1 MKSPL
6 LFYKMEELKKTI
18 TQIAERHLKDDTY
31 FIVDVVVKGVQGKTK
46 ILVLLD
52 SDQGVN
58 IDDCARLSRKIG
70 GELEEDEV
78 LDIAYILEVSSP
90 GLDHPLAME
99 RQYIKN
105 IGRKLRV
112 HTIEGSVC
120 EGTLLEFSNQ
130 VLYLETLEKEKNKKV
145 PKKVEVPF
153 STIQKANVLASFK

>member
-1 MKSPL
+1 M
-6 LFYKMEELKKTI
+6 
-18 TQIAERHLKDDTY
+18 
-31 FIVDVVVKGVQGKTK
+31 QGKTK

-70 GELEEDEV
+70 GELEEGEV

-99 RQYIKN
+99 RQYFKN
-105 IGRKLRV
+105 IGRKLRI
-112 HTIEGSVC
+112 HTMEGSVC

-145 PKKVEVPF
+145 SKKWKFLFRPF
-153 STIQKANVLASFK
+153 KKQMF

>member
-31 FIVDVVVKGVQGKTK
+31 FIVDVVIKGVQGKTK

>member
-1 MKSPL
+1 M
-6 LFYKMEELKKTI
+6 MEELKKTI
-18 TQIAERHLKDDTY
+18 TQLAERHLQDDTY
-31 FIVDVVVKGVQGKTK
+31 FIVDVVIKGVQGKTK

-70 GELEEDEV
+70 GELEEGEV

-99 RQYIKN
+99 RQYFKN
-105 IGRKLRV
+105 IGRKLRI
-112 HTIEGSVC
+112 HTMEGSVC

-145 PKKVEVPF
+145 SKKVEVPF

>member
-6 LFYKMEELKKTI
+6 LFYMMEELKKTI
-18 TQIAERHLKDDTY
+18 TQLAERHLQDDTY
-31 FIVDVVVKGVQGKTK
+31 FIVDVVIKGVQGKTK

-70 GELEEDEV
+70 GELEEGEV

-99 RQYIKN
+99 RQYFKN
-105 IGRKLRV
+105 IGRKLRI
-112 HTIEGSVC
+112 HTMEGSVC

-145 PKKVEVPF
+145 SKKVEVPF